1 MGRIKTLLVKSIAKR
16 LIKEYGEEF
25 TPEFDKNKELVKK
38 YTNVAS
44 TKMRNIIAGYT
55 ARMIKQKTI
64 LEKEPR
70 RRMQH
75 EDLSKFYE

>member
-1 MGRIKTLLVKSIAKR
+1 MGRIKTLLVKSIAKK

-38 YTNVAS
+38 YTNATS

-55 ARMIKQKTI
+55 ARMIKQKTL

-70 RRMQH
+70 RRLQR